1 VRHRPYM
8 GIKRRLSKF
17 GECVALA
24 EFTID
29 ALRH

>member
-1 VRHRPYM
+1 M